1 MPVYRLRIVGFE
13 RQFPVTRALECADDR
28 NALLEAERLAARR
41 EAELWE
47 RDRCV
52 ARFSGGTAKAQKPS
66 AENC

>member
-1 MPVYRLRIVGFE
+1 MPVYRLRIVGLD
-13 RQFPVTRALECADDR
+13 PVTRALECADDR

-52 ARFSGGTAKAQKPS
+52 ARFAGSHREGTEALR
-66 AENC
+66 